1 MWFMLVSGEWLILR
15 GGGGRYSQPLITL
28 LHSLSILLS
37 GIKHSTGPP
46 CMTWFLI
53 DLIRFDLTWL
63 DLTWLY
69 AKSDVYYLWFP
80 RTEFNIYHL
89 HCTSTALL
97 REIKFHKPV
106 NLPGL
111 KSTRGMKVVDLS
123 LHFSFHRPLY
133 LYLITTSAYSFPF
146 RFLIFFSVLTLSHLP
161 YPLPSCLVLFCSVL
175 CCSTSKVQRYVRFGA
190 AGLIVCSSTRLEDV
204 PAADTFSVEDT
215 LSVSG
220 LV

>member
-15 GGGGRYSQPLITL
+15 GGEIQSTTNYSIA
-28 LHSLSILLS
+28 
-37 GIKHSTGPP
+37 
-46 CMTWFLI
+46 FFI
-53 DLIRFDLTWL
+53 DLTVRNKAFYWSAVHDMIFNWF

-161 YPLPSCLVLFCSVL
+161 YPLPSCFVLFCSVL
-175 CCSTSKVQRYVRFGA
+175 LYFEGTAVR
-190 AGLIVCSSTRLEDV
+190 
-204 PAADTFSVEDT
+204 
-215 LSVSG
+215 
-220 LV
+220 